1 MEIVLNTTGIDRFL
15 QLPPEQMFW
24 AFFANFGWIL
34 IGIFFL
40 VGVKEVYLY
49 WIRGKWSADHKFVL
63 LAIDIPKGNEQSPK
77 AVENMFTYLAGA
89 HGSINFFEKW
99 FQGMYQKSFSYEIV
113 SLEGYTQFLIRTPIE
128 FRNLIE
134 SSVYSQYPDAE
145 ITEVDDYVDTVPR
158 RLPDEEYDVWGT
170 EFIQAKSQVYPI
182 KPYRDFEHLIGPSE
196 TQFKDPMAS
205 LMDLC
210 GSLRQGEQIWFQI
223 IVIPIGFDWVKESE
237 KEINKIF
244 GRKAKSKPG
253 LAEKGLEM
261 MGEASEVVYSIWGD
275 IESKDKEE
283 RPKTMMDLTP
293 GEKRKVEAVQEKS
306 AKLAFD
312 VKIRFVYVAKR
323 EVMNKAKVANG
334 IVGYMKQ
341 FAALDLNNLKPD
353 VDKTMTKAMY
363 FFKNQRLLTKQR
375 NIFHGYINRSD
386 TVGRTPGLFN
396 IEELATIW
404 HFPVEA
410 NVKSPLIQKAPG
422 RKADAPSSLPLAENL
437 YADTED
443 SFRRDIMSS
452 PPSVQAPVSNELES
466 GAASPPPNLPTV

>member
-1 MEIVLNTTGIDRFL
+1 
-15 QLPPEQMFW
+15 
-24 AFFANFGWIL
+24 
-34 IGIFFL
+34 
-40 VGVKEVYLY
+40 
-49 WIRGKWSADHKFVL
+49 
-63 LAIDIPKGNEQSPK
+63 
-77 AVENMFTYLAGA
+77 
-89 HGSINFFEKW
+89 
-99 FQGMYQKSFSYEIV
+99 
-113 SLEGYTQFLIRTPIE
+113 
-128 FRNLIE
+128 
-134 SSVYSQYPDAE
+134 
-145 ITEVDDYVDTVPR
+145 
-158 RLPDEEYDVWGT
+158 
-170 EFIQAKSQVYPI
+170 
-182 KPYRDFEHLIGPSE
+182 
-196 TQFKDPMAS
+196 MAS

-210 GSLRQGEQIWFQI
+210 GSLRQGEQVWLQL

-244 GRKAKSKPG
+244 GRKGKVKPS

-275 IESKDKEE
+275 IESKGKEE
-283 RPKTMMDLTP
+283 KPRTMMDLTP
-293 GEKRKVEAVQEKS
+293 GEKRKVESIQEKS

-363 FFKNQRLLTKQR
+363 FFKDQRLLEKQR
-375 NIFHGYINRSD
+375 KIFRGYIKRSD
-386 TVGRTPGLFN
+386 TIGRTPGLFN

-422 RKADAPSSLPLAENL
+422 RKADAPSALPLAQEIS
-437 YADTED
+437 ASGPED
-443 SFRRDIMSS
+443 SFRRDILSGQ
-452 PPSVQAPVSNELES
+452 PSRPAEPEELQS
-466 GAASPPPNLPTV
+466 DAAAPPNNLPMV

>member
-1 MEIVLNTTGIDRFL
+1 
-15 QLPPEQMFW
+15 
-24 AFFANFGWIL
+24 
-34 IGIFFL
+34 
-40 VGVKEVYLY
+40 
-49 WIRGKWSADHKFVL
+49 
-63 LAIDIPKGNEQSPK
+63 
-77 AVENMFTYLAGA
+77 
-89 HGSINFFEKW
+89 
-99 FQGMYQKSFSYEIV
+99 
-113 SLEGYTQFLIRTPIE
+113 
-128 FRNLIE
+128 
-134 SSVYSQYPDAE
+134 
-145 ITEVDDYVDTVPR
+145 
-158 RLPDEEYDVWGT
+158 
-170 EFIQAKSQVYPI
+170 
-182 KPYRDFEHLIGPSE
+182 
-196 TQFKDPMAS
+196 
-205 LMDLC
+205 
-210 GSLRQGEQIWFQI
+210 
-223 IVIPIGFDWVKESE
+223 
-237 KEINKIF
+237 
-244 GRKAKSKPG
+244 
-253 LAEKGLEM
+253 
-261 MGEASEVVYSIWGD
+261 
-275 IESKDKEE
+275 
-283 RPKTMMDLTP
+283 MMDLTP

-452 PPSVQAPVSNELES
+452 PSSVQAPVSNELES